1 MAISRVSKFYLACR
15 NNDLYGVKRTVNSIS
30 ANEINQFEETSL
42 EKSTA
47 LHAALYY
54 GHHQVVEILLAFQAD
69 STLRNFAGLTACEE
83 ASTRDVVCAFRRHR
97 MIDNTSNNRFSQVN
111 SNLEWISYNPDMVKQ
126 ASHYDKW
133 LATGCNNMEFTIEDS
148 IHFYLKVKEELK
160 NDPDIDEVEKL
171 FREAINRHDPD
182 LAATSAHMLNQ
193 KFIFDAEIQP
203 FWQSYERI
211 AAIIARHPDLHGYGI
226 EGSFYRGMALSID
239 DLLQYTDGVR
249 ILTKTFASCSRDSAV
264 AEEFATRDL
273 DVKGEKCPVL
283 CKYIVTNKHSA
294 LEIEDLSK
302 YPGEK
307 EVLIVPFCV
316 FEVTKITP
324 KMFEWSTEDGTV
336 TREEGLKIELQE
348 WQYNLH
354 QMMSEQAQSNRNDA
368 IMYINGQQS
377 NDPFSRNVES
387 RFSPSTNVTLS
398 SQLLS
403 ELIDCHKKRLRKQ
416 LIYVLIIFGIFGLIG
431 LILFGISYAVP
442 KCEDYVRECSRT
454 GTVLFVLGLTFA
466 GSILLMFPLIICI
479 WSYQMSKQWSDFND
493 NINREQVIVWRF
505 DGEEWIRYLNYI
517 HGPDRQWTDLAP
529 LSSFCCRRESY
540 ERLLNRQY
548 GHIVLYGNGF
558 IIDELHF
565 ISFRMYSLLGIELA
579 NFGEYPTILGLRF
592 HTFLKA
598 GKNSRNVYFDLFAP
612 SSVTQEQLLT
622 IAQSY
627 NRNISG
633 YGGLNTA
640 LGGLQPA
647 ASVIQLTR

>member
-348 WQYNLH
+348 
-354 QMMSEQAQSNRNDA
+354 
-368 IMYINGQQS
+368 
-377 NDPFSRNVES
+377 
-387 RFSPSTNVTLS
+387 
-398 SQLLS
+398 
-403 ELIDCHKKRLRKQ
+403 CKKQNPYCRL
-416 LIYVLIIFGIFGLIG
+416 
-431 LILFGISYAVP
+431 
-442 KCEDYVRECSRT
+442 
-454 GTVLFVLGLTFA
+454 
-466 GSILLMFPLIICI
+466 M
-479 WSYQMSKQWSDFND
+479 
-493 NINREQVIVWRF
+493 
-505 DGEEWIRYLNYI
+505 
-517 HGPDRQWTDLAP
+517 
-529 LSSFCCRRESY
+529 
-540 ERLLNRQY
+540 
-548 GHIVLYGNGF
+548 
-558 IIDELHF
+558 
-565 ISFRMYSLLGIELA
+565 
-579 NFGEYPTILGLRF
+579 
-592 HTFLKA
+592 
-598 GKNSRNVYFDLFAP
+598 
-612 SSVTQEQLLT
+612 
-622 IAQSY
+622 
-627 NRNISG
+627 
-633 YGGLNTA
+633 
-640 LGGLQPA
+640 
-647 ASVIQLTR
+647 